1 MKKLKSVLLL
11 MGIVTFALALT
22 ACGGTEDKASTEKTE
37 TAKAETKRKQIKM
50 NLEIIK

>member
-1 MKKLKSVLLL
+1 
-11 MGIVTFALALT
+11 MGIITFALALT

-37 TAKAETKRKQIKM
+37 TAKAETKRNQIQM